1 MTETPHFIMRL
12 TAADRAA
19 LERIAA
25 EVVPDDALPTHA
37 PRMFSRVA
45 TMVRMVARGLLV
57 VVPPALLAEVERLR
71 AVAVEEQEKA
81 KEAQP

>member
-25 EVVPDDALPTHA
+25 EVVPDAALARNASHA
-37 PRMFSRVA
+37 ASRVA
-45 TMVRMVARGLLV
+45 PMLRMIAAG
-57 VVPPALLAEVERLR
+57 RLR
-71 AVAVEEQEKA
+71 VVEAEQGKQQEVN
-81 KEAQP
+81 E

>member
-25 EVVPDDALPTHA
+25 EVVPDAALARNASHA
-37 PRMFSRVA
+37 ASRVA
-45 TMVRMVARGLLV
+45 PMLRMIAAGALLV
-57 VVPPALLAEVERLR
+57 VEAEQAPAAGEQAEK
-71 AVAVEEQEKA
+71 EQG
-81 KEAQP
+81 